1 MCAKSAERLRQ
12 KKMTDNKIIHNLI
25 EEELKEANQ
34 IHPLFQ
40 SPHEAYA
47 VMLEELEETKEEL
60 VACESLLMD
69 MWHRIRNDWGT
80 EDLLKK
86 MQAHAM
92 YMVQE
97 SIQFGAMC
105 QKALDSLYKEG

>member
-1 MCAKSAERLRQ
+1 
-12 KKMTDNKIIHNLI
+12 MTDNKIIHNLI
-25 EEELKEANQ
+25 EEELAEANK

-47 VMLEELEETKEEL
+47 VMLEELEEAEEEL
-60 VACESLLMD
+60 IACKGLLMGD
-69 MWHRIRNDWGT
+69 MWHKIRNDWGT
-80 EDLLKK
+80 EELLKRMK
-86 MQAHAM
+86 AHAM

-105 QKALDSLYKEG
+105 QKTLDSLYKEG

>member
-25 EEELKEANQ
+25 EEELAAANK

-47 VMLEELEETKEEL
+47 VMLEECEETEAEMAACNEL
-60 VACESLLMD
+60 LGDIWKGCRFD
-69 MWHRIRNDWGT
+69 YGT
-80 EDLLKK
+80 EEEVKLLLG
-86 MQAHAM
+86 HAV
-92 YMVQE
+92 YLIQE
-97 SIQFGAMC
+97 GIQLAAMA
-105 QKALDSLYKEG
+105 QKTLDSLYKE